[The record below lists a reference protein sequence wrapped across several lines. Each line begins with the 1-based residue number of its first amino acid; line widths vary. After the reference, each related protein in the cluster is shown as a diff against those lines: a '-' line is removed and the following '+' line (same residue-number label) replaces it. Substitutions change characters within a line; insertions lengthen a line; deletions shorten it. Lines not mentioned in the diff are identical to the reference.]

1 MGFFSDIQEEARR
14 EARQSRYQTGQ
25 TEDAAPVQ
33 NIQSKGER
41 KPETTQPAPTPMPE
55 PKQPAP
61 AVTPMDDGEVM
72 AASVKRIRADIER
85 ITRRNMKDCVAK
97 YLADLCAKDPAFART
112 VMQPAKTMVNCFRYI
127 NRKAREYAE
136 QERMDNGITE
146 NGVYGCDVPDDLC
159 YQWAVD
165 YFNDPNAAEDAKP
178 PKKQKPQQ
186 KAAPANPVK
195 AKPSAPAK
203 GKASHSTCGE
213 GCEQMSLLEVMA

>member
-72 AASVKRIRADIER
+72 AVEHQEFPVFGVQFHPESVMTPDGRKMVE
-85 ITRRNMKDCVAK
+85 N
-97 YLADLCAKDPAFART
+97 F
-112 VMQPAKTMVNCFRYI
+112 MQVVR
-127 NRKAREYAE
+127 
-136 QERMDNGITE
+136 
-146 NGVYGCDVPDDLC
+146 
-159 YQWAVD
+159 
-165 YFNDPNAAEDAKP
+165 
-178 PKKQKPQQ
+178 
-186 KAAPANPVK
+186 
-195 AKPSAPAK
+195 
-203 GKASHSTCGE
+203 GE
-213 GCEQMSLLEVMA
+213 A